1 MRELMKNIFFLLI
14 GLFAFSDLFSQT
26 CTATITS
33 DTDFDAISWTGGP
46 DGNGTTCGQMASGTE
61 FNGDVVVDVDNNIEI
76 TVRNNVDIVGSFPI
90 TGGPGSGFTV
100 DGGGAGITF
109 QVSEDIGDN
118 GNNGVLYSVPNT
130 NDVMNADGTFY
141 GKNNSDFSGS
151 GTISGGTLNVKNGST
166 CPSPCPITNNFNDCI
181 NGSGQTFCDD
191 NNVIL
196 PIVLGRFELVK
207 LERSVELEWQT
218 ITEENFDFFSIERSE
233 DGENFYEIGTVP
245 GHGNSNDPI
254 DYSFV
259 DKNPLFGTSFYRL
272 NAIDYDGTYEKF
284 QILPVE
290 FIPPDLQV
298 SIYPNPGNNNNM
310 KLRLGLPTEAKI
322 KTVSVYNL
330 SGEQILEKILT
341 TGQNE
346 LDLSSRMQKG
356 FYFAKIHIDNYTIT
370 KKLIIN

>member
-1 MRELMKNIFFLLI
+1 
-14 GLFAFSDLFSQT
+14 
-26 CTATITS
+26 
-33 DTDFDAISWTGGP
+33 
-46 DGNGTTCGQMASGTE
+46 
-61 FNGDVVVDVDNNIEI
+61 
-76 TVRNNVDIVGSFPI
+76 
-90 TGGPGSGFTV
+90 
-100 DGGGAGITF
+100 
-109 QVSEDIGDN
+109 
-118 GNNGVLYSVPNT
+118 
-130 NDVMNADGTFY
+130 
-141 GKNNSDFSGS
+141 
-151 GTISGGTLNVKNGST
+151 
-166 CPSPCPITNNFNDCI
+166 
-181 NGSGQTFCDD
+181 
-191 NNVIL
+191 
-196 PIVLGRFELVK
+196 
-207 LERSVELEWQT
+207 
-218 ITEENFDFFSIERSE
+218 
-233 DGENFYEIGTVP
+233 
-245 GHGNSNDPI
+245 
-254 DYSFV
+254 
-259 DKNPLFGTSFYRL
+259 L